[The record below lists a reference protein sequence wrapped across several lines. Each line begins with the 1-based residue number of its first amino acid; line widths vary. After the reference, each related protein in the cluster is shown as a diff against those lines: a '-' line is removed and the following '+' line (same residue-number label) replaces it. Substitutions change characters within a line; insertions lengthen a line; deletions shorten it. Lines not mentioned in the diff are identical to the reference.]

1 VDDFKELNNYVD
13 NVQMSLMQKR
23 RRGFKQWAWFD
34 KRGYPQWA
42 WFFAVGVV

>member
-13 NVQMSLMQKR
+13 NVLMSLMQKR

-34 KRGYPQWA
+34 KRGFPQWA